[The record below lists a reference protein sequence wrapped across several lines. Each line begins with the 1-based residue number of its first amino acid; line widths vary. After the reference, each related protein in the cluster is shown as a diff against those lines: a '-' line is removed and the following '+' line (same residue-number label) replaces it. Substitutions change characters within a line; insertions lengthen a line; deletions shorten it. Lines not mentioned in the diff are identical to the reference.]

1 MRYSNDQRA
10 RMTVPAISKKHS
22 QYEAKRVGEIRLP
35 ERLILELAEKKIEVF
50 RSEDAKRILQADGP
64 TTTRVL
70 RYLAGKRRVERIE
83 RGKYMFIPEHAGAD
97 LQWTVD
103 STQVVSHLM
112 DDCYMGF
119 CSAMSYWGMTD
130 QIPYTVFVVS
140 TKMKRGFDFG
150 YMRYRFVKLSKKKFF
165 GGVER
170 KCENGTFKISSRE
183 KTIVDGLM
191 HPEYCGM
198 MTEVSK
204 MMWNAHEDVN
214 WQDVLNMAKR
224 VGIDVVLKRL
234 GYLLSVLEIEEGM
247 AKKISGMIKKY
258 PYQRL
263 DKRGIYSGHT
273 YSKEYGLIINYRN
286 RELLD
291 WMDY

>member
-1 MRYSNDQRA
+1 MWFNGDRRLRIA
-10 RMTVPAISKKHS
+10 VPAISKKHS
-22 QYEAKRVGEIRLP
+22 RYEVEQTGEIRP
-35 ERLILELAEKKIEVF
+35 HERLVRELAEKKIEVF

-64 TTTRVL
+64 TTARVL
-70 RYLAGKRRVERIE
+70 RYLARKRRVERIE
-83 RGKYMFIPEHAGAD
+83 RGKYMFIPEYAGTD
-97 LQWTVD
+97 LRWTVD
-103 STQVVSHLM
+103 SRQVVSHLM

-150 YMRYRFVKLSKKKFF
+150 YMRYQFVKLSEKKFF

-170 KCENGTFKISSRE
+170 KCENGTFRISSRE

-214 WQDVLNMAKR
+214 WEDVLNMAKR

-247 AKKISGMIKKY
+247 AKKIRGMIKRY

-263 DKRGIYSGHT
+263 DKLGCHVGHT
-273 YSKEYGLIINYRN
+273 YSKEYGLMINYREG
-286 RELLD
+286 ELLD
-291 WMDY
+291 WMKY